1 MTNCTLHTLIADVCL
16 IHDGKVLL
24 VKYTD
29 TNKYDHQS
37 GWFLPDDA
45 LHHLEHPQ
53 DAARRILKE
62 QLGLS
67 VHDLKLN
74 HIESFKGNDGSWH
87 LAFHYRVVLTAKP
100 GLEPSSDISEA
111 EWFSVPDGTAVPDGA
126 AVDALPPK
134 NEFAHHGWG
143 HTVIKA
149 VLKEIS

>member
-1 MTNCTLHTLIADVCL
+1 MKCTVHTLISDVCL

-24 VKYTD
+24 VKYAD

-87 LAFHYRVVLTAKP
+87 LAFHYRTVLTAKP
-100 GLEPSSDISEA
+100 ELEPSSDISRT
-111 EWFSVPDGTAVPDGA
+111 EWFPL
-126 AVDALPPK
+126 DALPPK